1 VLWRRLT
8 YALGKHIRGWSV
20 WTVQV
25 EDGAGG
31 VINYETEESVQ
42 EAVFNEV
49 HQKRYNL
56 AEEAPICQGY

>member
-1 VLWRRLT
+1 M
-8 YALGKHIRGWSV
+8 
-20 WTVQV
+20 QV